1 MCLPNEW
8 FFSSS
13 QLAPSLSQ
21 SPVFFFLL
29 VPADGLSHAVT
40 ARLWP
45 SDHQHH
51 HSVIT
56 IHIINIAN
64 NLRIIMMNNSWPPII
79 IITTNVLTLIWKVK
93 KFSNIASKVFELLWL
108 SGFPTGCNN
117 IQYHHPQLPFTIISG
132 TSWLLLL

>member
-1 MCLPNEW
+1 MFAKYVIFL
-8 FFSSS
+8 FFTTGP
-13 QLAPSLSQ
+13 LSLSK
-21 SPVFFFLL
+21 SCFFFLL

-64 NLRIIMMNNSWPPII
+64 ILRIIMMNNKWPPII

-117 IQYHHPQLPFTIISG
+117 IQYHHPHLPFTIISG